1 MDLRLG
7 QFSND
12 DLADL
17 ATVYN
22 HLAGRDDVSDRWQ
35 AWGREVAEALGLE
48 LAQRMI
54 AHAEAE
60 DPLGWCW
67 YGRLPTPDEP
77 GKWEAQ
83 P

>member
-1 MDLRLG
+1 
-7 QFSND
+7 
-12 DLADL
+12 
-17 ATVYN
+17 
-22 HLAGRDDVSDRWQ
+22 
-35 AWGREVAEALGLE
+35 
-48 LAQRMI
+48 MI